1 MGRVRGWFFVGAA
14 VRNRWIYQLLLNP
27 YLIAALL
34 LAALL
39 VWNFWPRPEIEVG
52 KAVALQPAREVRTV
66 EKIVERVK
74 YVKVYPREVKAKL
87 NLPPAVVK
95 DEAQKVIATG
105 KLDADERPYTLSAVL
120 DTATG
125 EAEVYARPDP
135 LPWIGPG
142 RRGAVG
148 IAYGLAN
155 GEPTGKLYA
164 QHDLVQVKTLHA
176 GARAE
181 VDQHGDW
188 WAGGYVE
195 HRF

>member
-1 MGRVRGWFFVGAA
+1 MGAA
-14 VRNRWIYQLLLNP
+14 VRDSWLRHLVLNP
-27 YLIAALL
+27 YTVASIL

-39 VWNFWPRPEIEVG
+39 VWNFWTRPVMEVG
-52 KAVALQPAREVRTV
+52 EAVKLPPAKEVRTV

-74 YVKVYPREVKAKL
+74 YVKVYPPEVKAKL

-95 DEAQKVIATG
+95 DDGKKLIATG
-105 KLDADERPYTLSAVL
+105 KLDADEREYSLSAVL

-148 IAYGLAN
+148 IAYGLTS
-155 GEPTGKLYA
+155 GEPTTRAYA
-164 QHDLVQVKTLHA
+164 YHDLLQVKTVHA
-176 GARAE
+176 GLRAE
-181 VDQHGDW
+181 ADQRGEW

-195 HRF
+195 YRW

>member
-1 MGRVRGWFFVGAA
+1 MV
-14 VRNRWIYQLLLNP
+14 
-27 YLIAALL
+27 LIA
-34 LAALL
+34 
-39 VWNFWPRPEIEVG
+39 WTFWPRPVPEVG
-52 KAVALQPAREVRTV
+52 QAVALPPAKEVHTV
-66 EKIVERVK
+66 EKVIERVK
-74 YVKVYPREVKAKL
+74 YVKVYPPEVKAKL
-87 NLPPAVVK
+87 NLPPAVIK

-125 EAEVYARPDP
+125 EAEVYARADP
-135 LPWIGPG
+135 LPWVGPG

-148 IAYGLAN
+148 MAYGLAN

-164 QHDLVQVKTLHA
+164 QHDLLQVKALHA

-181 VDQHGDW
+181 VDQRGDW

-195 HRF
+195 MRF